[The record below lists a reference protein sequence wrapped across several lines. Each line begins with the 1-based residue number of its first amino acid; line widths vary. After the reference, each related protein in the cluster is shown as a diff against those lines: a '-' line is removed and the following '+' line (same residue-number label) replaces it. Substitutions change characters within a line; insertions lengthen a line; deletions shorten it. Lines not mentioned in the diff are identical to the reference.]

1 MKPELS
7 REAVRTVKRRL
18 LIGIGAGAAAAVAVA
33 LYLLT
38 LSAPVAAL
46 GVGVGDRPPAFRL
59 PDASG
64 RTVALQ
70 SFVGR
75 PIVLNFFA
83 TWCGPCNE
91 EAPAL
96 AALARAYQ
104 GRVHFVGV
112 DLAVSESNPE
122 AVASFVRRNGIT
134 YPILLDETGQVS
146 VQYEVAAV
154 PVTFVIDKDGIIRYV
169 FRSRVTHAELES
181 ALASVL
187 RR

>member
-1 MKPELS
+1 MQ
-7 REAVRTVKRRL
+7 RRL
-18 LIGIGAGAAAAVAVA
+18 LITIGAGVAVAVAVA
-33 LYLLT
+33 LYIFTLT
-38 LSAPVAAL
+38 APVAAP
-46 GVGVGDRPPAFRL
+46 GVAVGDRPPAFRL
-59 PDASG
+59 PDAAG

-70 SFVGR
+70 SLVGR

-112 DLAVSESNPE
+112 DLTVSEASPG
-122 AVASFVRRNGIT
+122 AVAAFVRRNGIT
-134 YPILLDETGQVS
+134 YPILLDRTGEVS
-146 VQYEVAAV
+146 VEYAVAAV
-154 PVTFVIDKDGIIRYV
+154 PVTYVIDRDGVIRYV
-169 FRSRVTHAELES
+169 FRHRVTRAELE
-181 ALASVL
+181 AAIAAVL